1 MFFHWVYTYA
11 LDTLGVGMTAPPAD
25 YQLLQYVPYIIIAII
40 AVAIWGPEKLVRK
53 EQGTD
58 DKGRSTDHDH
68 RVQS

>member
-40 AVAIWGPEKLVRK
+40 VVAIWGPEKLARK
-53 EQGTD
+53 EQ
-58 DKGRSTDHDH
+58 
-68 RVQS
+68 